1 LEEWSPNWTAIF
13 RDFEELFAFL
23 IVPGFVGCRK
33 LSSTKRHKEVF
44 VATRFAPLRR
54 RFRLDLR
61 LPAASLSTAMS
72 PARYFPIESGRYE
85 VKPGL
90 FKFGTDF
97 GNGDADRQVF
107 QIDDQFPRYHAAKME
122 ARQERLSKYFQTH
135 DYRPATARRVARFI
149 LERLPLTRPSDCG
162 ENIIAASRELGL
174 DALACRVQEDLAAI
188 QRDGD
193 RHWLAAIHLC
203 FPNHWA
209 AEDKIGK
216 TFSGIHAPVAG
227 IEPINRQADKMVDA
241 MINATQGYVRFVWG
255 IATDDRLNHHPSKER
270 GRHFD
275 PRNPRAFLRIE
286 RQTIWGFPEVEAS
299 LFTIRTYFED
309 LATLEQDKRA
319 KVISAIES
327 MTPASLQYKGL
338 AESRDDLLAW
348 LRVVL

>member
-1 LEEWSPNWTAIF
+1 MTA
-13 RDFEELFAFL
+13 
-23 IVPGFVGCRK
+23 
-33 LSSTKRHKEVF
+33 
-44 VATRFAPLRR
+44 
-54 RFRLDLR
+54 
-61 LPAASLSTAMS
+61 

-107 QIDDQFPRYHAAKME
+107 QIDDQFPRYHAVKM
-122 ARQERLSKYFQTH
+122 AAQQERLSKYFQTH
-135 DYRPATARRVARFI
+135 DYRLATAKRVARFI
-149 LERLPLTRPSDCG
+149 VGHLKAEPAELDF
-162 ENIIAASRELGL
+162 ASL
-174 DALACRVQEDLAAI
+174 ALLVQEDLAVI

-209 AEDKIGK
+209 AEEKIGK
-216 TFSGIHAPVAG
+216 TFAEIHAPVAG

-275 PRNPRAFLRIE
+275 PKDPHAFLRIE

-309 LATLEQDKRA
+309 LATLEADKRA

-327 MTPASLQYKGL
+327 MTPASLAYKGL

-348 LRVVL
+348 LRSK

>member
-1 LEEWSPNWTAIF
+1 
-13 RDFEELFAFL
+13 
-23 IVPGFVGCRK
+23 
-33 LSSTKRHKEVF
+33 
-44 VATRFAPLRR
+44 
-54 RFRLDLR
+54 
-61 LPAASLSTAMS
+61 MS

-107 QIDDQFPRYHAAKME
+107 QIDDQFPRYHAAKMA
-122 ARQERLSKYFQTH
+122 ARAERLSKYFQTH
-135 DYRPATARRVARFI
+135 DYREETAARVAQFI
-149 LERLPLTRPSDCG
+149 NVG
-162 ENIIAASRELGL
+162 ETEFDAIA
-174 DALACRVQEDLAAI
+174 CKVQEDLAVI
-188 QRDGD
+188 QREGD

-216 TFSGIHAPVAG
+216 TFAEIHAPVAG
-227 IEPINRQADKMVDA
+227 IEPINRQVDKLVDA
-241 MINATQGYVRFVWG
+241 MIHATDGYVRFVWG
-255 IATDDRLNHHPSKER
+255 ISTDNELNHHPGSAR

-275 PRNPRAFLRIE
+275 PANPRAFLRIE

-309 LATLEQDKRA
+309 LAKIEPDKRA

-327 MTPASLQYKGL
+327 MTPASLVYKGL

-348 LRVVL
+348 MRSL

>member
-1 LEEWSPNWTAIF
+1 MP
-13 RDFEELFAFL
+13 
-23 IVPGFVGCRK
+23 K
-33 LSSTKRHKEVF
+33 
-44 VATRFAPLRR
+44 
-54 RFRLDLR
+54 
-61 LPAASLSTAMS
+61 
-72 PARYFPIESGRYE
+72 PARYFPLESGRYE

-97 GNGDADRQVF
+97 GNGDADKQVF

-122 ARQERLSKYFQTH
+122 AREEQLSKYSQTH
-135 DYRPATARRVARFI
+135 DYRPATAERVARFI
-149 LERLPLTRPSDCG
+149 RCTGVSPVAPEKATGGDACAT
-162 ENIIAASRELGL
+162 NL
-174 DALACRVQEDLAAI
+174 DALAVKVQEDLAVI

-216 TFSGIHAPVAG
+216 TFAEIHEPVAG
-227 IEPINRQADKMVDA
+227 IEPINRQADKLVDA
-241 MINATQGYVRFVWG
+241 MINATTGYVRFAWG
-255 IATDDRLNHHPSKER
+255 IATDDRLNHHPSNPR

-275 PRNPRAFLRIE
+275 PADPCAFLRIE

-309 LATLEQDKRA
+309 LAILEADKRA

-327 MTPASLQYKGL
+327 MTPASRQYKRL
-338 AESRDDLLAW
+338 AESRDDLLVW
-348 LRVVL
+348 LQSL

>member
-1 LEEWSPNWTAIF
+1 
-13 RDFEELFAFL
+13 
-23 IVPGFVGCRK
+23 
-33 LSSTKRHKEVF
+33 
-44 VATRFAPLRR
+44 
-54 RFRLDLR
+54 
-61 LPAASLSTAMS
+61 MS

-107 QIDDQFPRYHAAKME
+107 QIDDQFSRYHAVKMA
-122 ARQERLSKYFQTH
+122 ARQERLSKYFCTH
-135 DYRPATARRVARFI
+135 EYRENTAEVIEQFISEHLPTPAPPQEGNLAAPNSN
-149 LERLPLTRPSDCG
+149 PLLGNSGSRDSDPL
-162 ENIIAASRELGL
+162 LGGAGVGSESCL
-174 DALACRVQEDLAAI
+174 DSLALLVQEDLAVI

-209 AEDKIGK
+209 AEEKIGK
-216 TFSGIHAPVAG
+216 TFAAIHAPVAG

-255 IATDDRLNHHPSKER
+255 IATDTELNHHPGNPR
-270 GRHFD
+270 GRRFD
-275 PRNPRAFLRIE
+275 PKDPHAFLRIE
-286 RQTIWGFPEVEAS
+286 RQTIWGFPEVDAS

-309 LATLEQDKRA
+309 LAKIEPDKRA

-348 LRVVL
+348 LRSNP